1 MGLFDFGAYQDA
13 GHHTPFTFKQSLI
26 EDELDGACNGVIP
39 EHLCPYGSSECIT
52 DRVVESIGR
61 RSVKIVDLA
70 INNMM
75 FIKNP

>member
-1 MGLFDFGAYQDA
+1 MKPQYKD
-13 GHHTPFTFKQSLI
+13 HHTPFTFKQSLI
-26 EDELDGACNGVIP
+26 KDGLEDADNGVVL
-39 EHLCPYGSSECIT
+39 EHLCPYGLSQSIT
-52 DRVVESIGR
+52 TGVIELIAK

>member
-1 MGLFDFGAYQDA
+1 MLRGRMKAQNKDNL
-13 GHHTPFTFKQSLI
+13 TPFTFKQSLI
-26 EDELDGACNGVIP
+26 KDGLEGVDNGVAL
-39 EHLCPYGSSECIT
+39 EHLCPYGLSQSIT
-52 DRVVESIGR
+52 TGVIELIAK